1 VSQGKLPATALFAQ
15 DSMPQTAG
23 YTQYFGAN
31 NLVRTDYRN
40 GYLADLAAHPCD
52 QDPKS
57 PLSCAPAQA
66 LRKWLLRNDLRSFTP
81 TVPTLLCGGH
91 ADPTVPFFNT
101 TAAAAYFSARTSN
114 VTQLDIDDVPGLND
128 PFRSAKA
135 GFIAAKDA
143 FALAEGN
150 DAVASTYH
158 AGLVA
163 PFCMAA
169 TRDYFQSILSR

>member
-1 VSQGKLPATALFAQ
+1 
-15 DSMPQTAG
+15 M
-23 YTQYFGAN
+23 
-31 NLVRTDYRN
+31 
-40 GYLADLAAHPCD
+40 AAHPCD

-66 LRKWLLRNDLRSFTP
+66 LRKWLVRNDLRSFTP
-81 TVPTLLCGGH
+81 SAPTLLCGGH

-101 TAAAAYFSARTSN
+101 TAAMAYFSARTSN
-114 VTQLDIDDVPGLND
+114 VTQLDIDDVPGMND

-143 FALAEGN
+143 YALAEGN
-150 DAVASTYH
+150 GAVASTYH

-169 TRDYFQSILSR
+169 VRDYFQSILSR